1 MLVRKLGEQVKVW
14 SRRGADFTDRL
25 LSIAEAVRGLAC
37 DNALLDGQAV
47 ALRND
52 GRSDFGALMTKRGGV
67 QASLAAFDLLRLS
80 GNDLRLRPIEEWR
93 NAPSLCAFFD
103 RARRRGSSLLFS

>member
-52 GRSDFGALMTKRGGV
+52 GRSDFGALMTKRGG
-67 QASLAAFDLLRLS
+67 LMR
-80 GNDLRLRPIEEWR
+80 
-93 NAPSLCAFFD
+93 
-103 RARRRGSSLLFS
+103 